1 MNTIVL
7 GSLPGVYFN
16 AVLICFF
23 VNLLCQNGVVLN
35 PVKAVSLIWPAFR
48 SMLLGF
54 VPAAILSSLIQQL
67 IPSPNIITI
76 VIVWL
81 GALVSAILLH
91 RFLLGEVDSPRK
103 WNIAI
108 AILACAMIL
117 LLWTSFY
124 SL

>member
-23 VNLLCQNGVVLN
+23 FNLLRQNGLVLN
-35 PVKAVSLIWPAFR
+35 PVKAAKLIWPVFK

-54 VPAAILSSLIQQL
+54 VPAAILSSLIQRL
-67 IPSPNIITI
+67 IPSPSIIAI
-76 VIVWL
+76 VIVSL
-81 GALVSAILLH
+81 GALISAILLH

-108 AILACAMIL
+108 AILVCAMIL
-117 LLWTSFY
+117 LLWTSF
-124 SL
+124 SSF